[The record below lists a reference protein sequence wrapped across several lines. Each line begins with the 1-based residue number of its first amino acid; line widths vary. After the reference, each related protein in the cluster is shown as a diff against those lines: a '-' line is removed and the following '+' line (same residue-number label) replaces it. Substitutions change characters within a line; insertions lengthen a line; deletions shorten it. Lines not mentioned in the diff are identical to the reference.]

1 VADTREEADK
11 GKSERIHALDGLRTM
26 MLSLVILYHC
36 VLSYVVAPSRNW
48 PFKDDMTT
56 LGADLIVRFIHAFTL
71 PTFFMMAGFF
81 SAMLYLRR
89 GAAEFARNRAAR
101 IALPFAVGW
110 MILHPIVGA
119 GFVFSRAAQTGSL
132 SDGIAAVGASIAAG
146 TLLFPNNT
154 MHLWFMYDLVF
165 FYAAILALAPIILSL
180 PIAWREAAL
189 AAFGLVLARPWLR
202 LPVLALI
209 TFGMLRMVG
218 GTLFASLSFVPN
230 WRLLLG
236 YGMYFGIGWLLHL
249 KREQIAGFERFAWTH
264 VLIALGIFFILE
276 PALRS
281 GLLTGGSL
289 SRFSILLW
297 STIAGATTVWLFFF
311 GLTGLFLRHFNRPS
325 PAIRYV
331 VDAAFWI
338 YLVHLP
344 LAIWLPGLFS
354 TLVVP
359 AGIKILMVLAI
370 TYVVGFLSYDLFVR
384 STMVGSTLSGRRYPR
399 VIFGAA

>member
-1 VADTREEADK
+1 MADTRGEADP

-36 VLSYVVAPSRNW
+36 VLSYIVAPSRNW
-48 PFKDDMTT
+48 TFKDETTT
-56 LGADLIVRFIHAFTL
+56 LVADLIVRLIHVFTL

-101 IALPFAVGW
+101 IALPFVVGW
-110 MILHPIVGA
+110 IILHPIIGA
-119 GFVFSRAAQTGSL
+119 GFVFANTAQTGSL
-132 SDGIAAVGASIAAG
+132 SDGIAAVGESLADGS
-146 TLLFPNNT
+146 LLFRDST
-154 MHLWFMYDLVF
+154 MHLWFMYDLIF
-165 FYAAILALAPIILSL
+165 FYAAILALAPITLSA
-180 PIAWREAAL
+180 PATWREAAL
-189 AAFGLVLARPWLR
+189 AAFGFVVARPWLR
-202 LPVLALI
+202 LPVLGLI

-218 GTLFASLSFVPN
+218 GTLYASLSFIPN

-236 YGMYFGIGWLLHL
+236 YGMYFGIGWLLYL
-249 KREQIAGFERFAWTH
+249 KREHIPKFERFAWTH
-264 VLIALGIFFILE
+264 VLIGLGIFFILD
-276 PALRS
+276 PAFRL
-281 GLLTGGSL
+281 GLLTDGPV
-289 SRFSILLW
+289 SRFAVLLW
-297 STIAGATTVWLFFF
+297 SAITGATMVWLFFF

-344 LAIWLPGLFS
+344 MAIWLPGAFS
-354 TLVVP
+354 TLALP
-359 AGIKILMVLAI
+359 AGIKILIVLAI
-370 TYVVGFLSYDLFVR
+370 TYVVGFVSYDLFVR

-399 VIFGAA
+399 VIFGAV

>member
-1 VADTREEADK
+1 MADAREEADP

-36 VLSYVVAPSRNW
+36 VLSYMVAPSRNW
-48 PFKDDMTT
+48 TFKDEMTT

-81 SAMLYLRR
+81 SAMLYLRC

-119 GFVFSRAAQTGSL
+119 GFVFANAAQMGSL
-132 SDGIAAVGASIAAG
+132 SDGIAAAGASIADG
-146 TLLFPNNT
+146 SLLLRDST
-154 MHLWFMYDLVF
+154 MHLWFMYDLIF
-165 FYAAILALAPIILSL
+165 FYAAILALAPIILSV
-180 PIAWREAAL
+180 PVPWREAAL
-189 AAFGLVLARPWLR
+189 AAFGFILARPWLR
-202 LPVLALI
+202 LPILALI

-218 GTLFASLSFVPN
+218 GTLYASLSFVPN

-236 YGMYFGIGWLLHL
+236 YGMYFGIGWLLYL
-249 KREQIAGFERFAWTH
+249 KREQIPNFERFAWTH
-264 VLIALGIFFILE
+264 VLIGLGIFFIFD
-276 PALRS
+276 PALRL
-281 GLLTGGSL
+281 GLLTGGPV
-289 SRFSILLW
+289 SRFTVLLW
-297 STIAGATTVWLFFF
+297 STISGATTVWLFFF

-325 PAIRYV
+325 STIRYV

-354 TLVVP
+354 TLVLP
-359 AGIKILMVLAI
+359 AGIKILMVLVV
-370 TYVVGFLSYDLFVR
+370 TYVVGFISYDLFVR
-384 STMVGSTLSGRRYPR
+384 STMLGSTLSGRRYPR
-399 VIFGAA
+399 VIFGTA